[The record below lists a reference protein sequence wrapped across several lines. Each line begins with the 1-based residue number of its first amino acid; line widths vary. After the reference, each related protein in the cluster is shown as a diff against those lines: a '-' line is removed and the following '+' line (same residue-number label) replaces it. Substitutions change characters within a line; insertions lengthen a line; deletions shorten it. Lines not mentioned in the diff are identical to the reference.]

1 MNDLI
6 AVEHSQTK
14 QICELELD
22 LDAVKTKVTDFEL
35 EMEQQ
40 EEARSHIMFPKA
52 MVQIMTHPNLATLTI
67 ASMRVAN
74 ALKRC

>member
-1 MNDLI
+1 MQLKQRKEEAYKENARNKVLTDNMNDLI

-40 EEARSHIMFPKA
+40 
-52 MVQIMTHPNLATLTI
+52 
-67 ASMRVAN
+67 
-74 ALKRC
+74 